1 MNLKYKHL
9 MDVYG
14 IHNVILFKYI
24 EYIIV
29 YDNQI
34 NYISH
39 LNIYYNLYAI
49 QYFIYKWASKY
60 VYKVIN
66 HNNIPQTMF
75 K

>member
-1 MNLKYKHL
+1 

-29 YDNQI
+29 YHNQI
-34 NYISH
+34 NYISDF
-39 LNIYYNLYAI
+39 NIIYNLYAI

-60 VYKVIN
+60 VYKTIN
-66 HNNIPQTMF
+66 PNNIPQIMF